1 MLYSHIPF
9 WISIF
14 LISLF
19 VYFFESNLFVF
30 LGLIPMLYNPVLFV
44 VGLTKLQ
51 ELTLKNSIII
61 FVIILT
67 IGIVVNLL

>member
-1 MLYSHIPF
+1 
-9 WISIF
+9 
-14 LISLF
+14 
-19 VYFFESNLFVF
+19 
-30 LGLIPMLYNPVLFV
+30 MLYNPVLFV